1 MVVPGDVTR
10 ILQEVRGG
18 NQEALNRL
26 IAIVYHELRRLAQ
39 HYMGSQRPDHSLQ
52 ATELVHEAYLRLV
65 GNGGPDWQDRAHFFA
80 VAAQVMRN
88 LLVDHA
94 RARQRLKRGGGGKTQ
109 LDEAFALAAVQ
120 NEEVLA
126 VHEALERLADLD
138 PRQEKIVEL
147 RYFGGLSN
155 DEVAA
160 VLGVSERTVK
170 REWQI
175 AKAWLRS
182 RVEI

>member
-1 MVVPGDVTR
+1 M
-10 ILQEVRGG
+10 RGG

-26 IAIVYHELRRLAQ
+26 IAIVYHELRRFAQ
-39 HYMGSQRPDHSLQ
+39 HYMGSQRLDHSLQ
-52 ATELVHEAYLRLV
+52 ATELVHEAYLCLV